1 MRCFVFYATMPRL
14 APRNKIPLLETVPP
28 MKKTNFQLVIGSI
41 LACLSLFANLIYA
54 QKSLDQPGLCG
65 TESFQQFLSRHP
77 KQRLLARPL
86 LNEKSKLGPQD
97 ALGIL
102 PCNIGNS
109 TPEIPVVVHVMH
121 IGESVGVGSNISV
134 AQINDAIRGLN
145 DRWSKAIGDGVAI
158 PIRFSLAKRAPDGSP
173 SSGIVRYNA
182 SAVPRYATEGV
193 QSAQNGP
200 GTDDQVLKDLSKWP
214 PDQYYNI
221 WVVRDIQGSVLGF
234 AHYPFFNEAPYRYD
248 GTVIES
254 NAMIYNSITL
264 AHEMGHAFN
273 LAHTFEGDNS
283 NNTCPIDT
291 DCTVDG
297 DGVCDTP
304 PHRED
309 DCGPNN
315 PCSNVGI
322 WDNSR
327 VNYMSYCGSNVST
340 RFTAG
345 QGDRVLYA
353 LRYSSRNTLPISLG
367 NSPTGNAVEVG
378 ITAFLL
384 KDYLLCDSSFSPQIQ
399 LVNYGTQNI
408 NTLTYTLTLDNI
420 SLGSFTVNPNLAAGA
435 TQAVALQQIKGL
447 AVGTHELSIVITDV
461 NGAGDGTY
469 DYDNSIC
476 VKFEHRSTLADFCAD
491 FENTSDLPEGLFTLA
506 TAQIK
511 PKALPITCDAQGG
524 YALEI
529 NGTAHNDTSYTAI
542 IGPIDFSKNGGPQ
555 LFFDLARQSGFYCNT
570 FAEMKISASSD
581 CGNTFEQ
588 VFYKNDA
595 PRFTCGTT
603 NYIPTIQSL
612 STTTTRQTD
621 PDVAFS
627 PNSCQQWRKE
637 IVDLEAYAGQK
648 VFIKFE
654 FFFNF
659 EGSAANTIFLDNI
672 CVNNCTS
679 NAAANITVDPAEK
692 TSLCRTGTL
701 KLGTQLDNLKGTNI
715 LWEAASSADG
725 VYNSIAAKSD
735 TSISAVMNTIG
746 KYYFRV
752 VTIKGGCA
760 DTSKVAEVTV
770 NGALRFDTHPV
781 SVSFCNKTP
790 LALSSEIS
798 PQYNQ
803 LSYQWQ
809 RSSTLGGTYTN
820 IPNATQATYIPTAPG
835 VNYYRVRAKS
845 ADAGCTEITS
855 FEASTTVD
863 DSVDVKQDPEGFSAC
878 IGGRDTL
885 TVLAAGSKQ
894 KYFWQEANTPTGPF
908 QQVGT
913 QNTYIPDLNNLGTRY
928 FRVIVNSER
937 EFCKDTSKIAQVA
950 IADQPSTSVALNVQ
964 NLCESTLFS
973 FQVPTQGGIAP
984 LAYQWQKSSATT
996 GPWAAVADAR
1006 DSLFYAF
1013 SPAGTTY
1020 YRMLIQSM
1028 GRGCNTAMT
1037 NPVAVNADAKTQISL
1052 EPRDTSL
1059 CVGFAANL
1067 SVNASN
1073 PSLHQWQVSDA
1084 ANGPFS
1090 NLNENTANFRPLVSA
1105 VGDKY
1110 YRVMVLNGFCSDTSK
1125 VVKVSG
1131 VPSITFDRN
1140 PQDAS
1145 ACEGSSIPTLLTS
1158 AQGGGSGLNYQW
1170 QQSADLNGNWVAVNG
1185 AVDSTFSPSNT
1196 PGLRYYRLGAQS
1208 TSCPAAYSTPAK
1220 ILIDAAV
1227 KISTQP
1233 DSIAQCIGAN
1243 AAFTMN
1249 ASGNPT
1255 YQWQSSASSN
1265 GSFSNISG
1273 AQQTSFTPPSNAP
1286 GSTYYRVVLSS
1297 SNQLCRDTSVVV
1309 QSTVAAALTFVT
1321 TPKDITTCAD
1331 GQTPLRA
1338 TATGGFTPLTYQWQN
1353 SVNNNGPWTNV
1364 NNAQDSIYQPNAA
1377 PGVSFYRMVVF
1388 STGQGC
1394 TSENS
1399 SVARVE
1405 IVAPISIISEPQGFN
1420 GCVGNTQ
1427 ALQVNTSNPGL
1438 TQYQW
1443 QSSTNGQNDWNDL
1456 NNGQNAQF
1464 SAPTNQN
1471 YSSIWYRVLVKD
1483 GSVGCGADT
1492 SLAVLVDIRTD
1503 FKIQKTLETC
1513 NNNLY
1518 GNDARVNFATLVQ
1531 MGDPNSRWTPLDTL
1545 QNTGAVSNLDFSN
1558 WAPGKTY
1565 RFVATTTNAVAPCI
1579 NISDTL
1585 SVLVKACCP
1594 VVCSTPPSA
1603 AFCTAGSAPIQLQT
1617 YLCANSEASGSWSVT
1632 AGPGINT
1639 PQAINSATF
1648 DPRQQTPG
1656 LYTLTYQLPQ
1666 AIRGCQTSSAQ
1677 NFNIV
1682 AAIDAG
1688 TPLPGISACNQA
1700 DTTFGLASLLNNE
1713 SVGGSWS
1720 ILSGSPGSAF
1730 NPTGSLRTK
1739 GLSVGVYRF
1748 QYRVQGAAGCA
1759 SDSAQVELN
1768 LQASPKVAL
1777 GSDVQLTCAIPFS
1790 TLSNPDSN
1798 NLSLQFSWRELS
1810 GNANIANPNA
1820 PSIRVNNAG
1829 TYVLSVSEIS
1839 NNCSASDTIQVS
1851 TAATFITAI
1860 NTEVI
1865 PARCNNEQNAAI
1877 LVKNVSGGKA
1887 PFSYSL
1893 NGQSSNSGGQYRN
1906 LKAGSYTLLI
1916 KDANNCIREET
1927 YTIAEASALDLA
1939 LSGPAQFT
1947 RCAEPIELKISTN
1960 LDSSELR
1967 QIQWQLPNDIV
1978 VEAPDGFTRIVSPKV
1993 SSAVKVSIVD
2003 QNGCRAESQLFI
2015 TVDKKI
2021 SVYLPNA
2028 FSPTGSKDNQVFKPM
2043 APAEKVQKVNS
2054 FRIMDRWGNQV
2065 LEQSDLDIS
2074 DERLGW
2080 DGRSKTGVYAQGVYV
2095 YVAEVTY
2102 CDGSRE
2108 KLAGEVLLL
2117 K

>member
-1 MRCFVFYATMPRL
+1 M
-14 APRNKIPLLETVPP
+14 LETVPP
-28 MKKTNFQLVIGSI
+28 MKKTNFQLVIGST
-41 LACLSLFANLIYA
+41 LACLSLFANLTYA
-54 QKSLDQPGLCG
+54 QKNPDQPGLCG

-77 KQRLLARPL
+77 KQSLLAHPALR
-86 LNEKSKLGPQD
+86 EKSKLGPGD

-102 PCNIGNS
+102 PCNVGSIL
-109 TPEIPVVVHVMH
+109 PEIPVVVHVMH
-121 IGESVGVGSNISV
+121 LGESVGVGSNISV

-158 PIRFSLAKRAPDGSP
+158 PIRFALAKRAPDGSP
-173 SSGIVRYNA
+173 STGIVRYNA

-214 PDQYYNI
+214 ADQYYNI

-273 LAHTFEGDNS
+273 LAHTFEGDNNS
-283 NNTCPIDT
+283 NTCPVNA
-291 DCTVDG
+291 DCSVDG

-309 DCGPNN
+309 DCGPSN

-345 QGDRVLYA
+345 QSDRVLYA
-353 LRYSSRNTLPISLG
+353 LRYSSRNTLPTSLG

-399 LVNYGTQNI
+399 LVNYGTQSI
-408 NTLTYTLTLDNI
+408 NTLTYTISLDNI
-420 SLGSFTVNPNLAAGA
+420 NLGSFTINPNLAAGA
-435 TQAVALQQIKGL
+435 SEAVALQLIKGI
-447 AVGTHELSIVITDV
+447 AVGAHEISIVITDV
-461 NGAGDGTY
+461 NGAGDGAY

-476 VKFEHRSTLADFCAD
+476 VKFEHRNTIADFCAD
-491 FENTSDLPEGLFTLA
+491 FENASDLPEGLFTLA

-511 PKALPITCDAQGG
+511 PKSLPITCDAQGG
-524 YALEI
+524 YALEV

-555 LFFDLARQSGFYCNT
+555 LFFDLARQGGFYCNT
-570 FAEMKISASSD
+570 FAEMKISVSGD
-581 CGNTFEQ
+581 CGNNFEQ

-595 PRFTCGTT
+595 PNFTCGTR
-603 NYIPTIQSL
+603 NYTPTIQSL
-612 STTTTRQTD
+612 STTTRQTD
-621 PDVAFS
+621 PDVVFNPS
-627 PNSCQQWRKE
+627 SCQQWRKE
-637 IVDLEAYAGQK
+637 IVDMEAYAGQK
-648 VFIKFE
+648 VYIKFE
-654 FFFNF
+654 FFFNYA
-659 EGSAANTIFLDNI
+659 GDAANTIFLDNI

-679 NAAANITVDPAEK
+679 SAFANITVDPAEK

-701 KLGTQLDNLKGTNI
+701 KLGTKLDNLKGANI

-725 VYNSIAAKSD
+725 VYNSIGAKSD

-746 KYYFRV
+746 KYFFRV
-752 VTIKGGCA
+752 VSIKGGCA
-760 DTSKVAEVTV
+760 DTSKVAEVSV
-770 NGALRFDTHPV
+770 NGALRFETHPV
-781 SVSFCNKTP
+781 SVSFCNKNP
-790 LALSSEIS
+790 LALTSEIS
-798 PQYNQ
+798 TDYNQ

-820 IPNATQATYIPTAPG
+820 IPNATQATYTPTAPG
-835 VNYYRVRAKS
+835 VNYYRVRARS

-863 DSVDVKQDPEGFSAC
+863 DSVDVKQDPEGFNAC

-894 KYFWQEANTPTGPF
+894 KYFWQEADAPNGPF

-913 QNTYIPDLNNLGTRY
+913 QSTYIPDLNTLGSRY
-928 FRVIVNSER
+928 FRVLVHSER

-950 IADQPSTSVALNVQ
+950 IAPHPYTTVQLSAQ

-984 LAYQWQKSSATT
+984 LAYQWQKSSAID
-996 GPWAAVADAR
+996 GPWADVPNAR

-1013 SPAGTTY
+1013 SPAGRTY

-1028 GRGCNTAMT
+1028 GRGCITTMT
-1037 NPVAVNADAKTQISL
+1037 NPVAVNADTKTQIIR

-1059 CVGFAANL
+1059 CVGLAANL

-1073 PSLHQWQVSDA
+1073 TSTHQWQVSDA

-1090 NLNENTANFRPLVSA
+1090 DLNEIRANFRPLVDA

-1110 YRVMVLNGFCSDTSK
+1110 YRVMALSGLCRDTSQ

-1131 VPSITFDRN
+1131 VPSITFDSN

-1145 ACEGSSIPTLLTS
+1145 ACEGSSIPALLAS

-1170 QQSADLNGNWVAVNG
+1170 EQSSDPNGTWVAVDG
-1185 AVDSTFSPSNT
+1185 AVDSTLSPSNT
-1196 PGLRYYRLGAQS
+1196 PGLMYYRLSAQS
-1208 TSCPAAYSTPAK
+1208 TSCPAAFSTVAK
-1220 ILIDAAV
+1220 ILIDSAV
-1227 KISTQP
+1227 KISAQP
-1233 DSIAQCIGAN
+1233 DSITQCIGAN
-1243 AAFTMN
+1243 STFMVS

-1255 YQWQSSASSN
+1255 YQWQSNPNSN
-1265 GSFSNISG
+1265 GNFSNIAG
-1273 AQQTSFTPPSNAP
+1273 AQQASFTPPSNTT
-1286 GSTYYRVVLSS
+1286 GSTNYRVVLNS
-1297 SNQLCRDTSVVV
+1297 SNQLCRDTSIVV
-1309 QSTVAAALTFVT
+1309 QSSVMPALSFTVSPRDV
-1321 TPKDITTCAD
+1321 TTCAD
-1331 GQTPLRA
+1331 GTTPLRA
-1338 TATGGFTPLTYQWQN
+1338 QATGGFAPLSYQWQSSN
-1353 SVNNNGPWTNV
+1353 SNNGPWTNV
-1364 NNAQDSIYQPNAA
+1364 NNAQDSIYQPNSA
-1377 PGVSFYRMVVF
+1377 PGVSFYRMVVS

-1394 TSENS
+1394 TNANS

-1405 IVAPISIISEPQGFN
+1405 IVAPISIVSEPQGFS
-1420 GCVGNTQ
+1420 GCVGNAQT
-1427 ALQVNTSNPGL
+1427 LQVNTSNPGL

-1443 QSSTNGQNDWNDL
+1443 QSSTNGQGGWNDL

-1464 SAPTNQN
+1464 SAPANQN
-1471 YSSIWYRVLVKD
+1471 YSSIWYRVVVKD

-1513 NNNLY
+1513 NSNFY
-1518 GNDARVNFATLVQ
+1518 GNDARVNFATLIQ
-1531 MGDPNSRWTPLDTL
+1531 MGDPNSRWTSLDTL
-1545 QNTGAVSNLDFSN
+1545 QNNGAVSSLDFSN

-1565 RFVATTTNAVAPCI
+1565 RFVATTTNAIAPCI

-1585 SVLVKACCP
+1585 SVLVNACCP
-1594 VVCSTPPSA
+1594 VVCSTPPST

-1617 YLCANSEASGSWSVT
+1617 YLCANSEASGIWSLT
-1632 AGPGINT
+1632 AGPGINS
-1639 PQAINSATF
+1639 PQAISNAIF
-1648 DPRQQTPG
+1648 DPKVQTPG

-1666 AIRGCQTSSAQ
+1666 NIRGCQTSSAQ

-1713 SVGGSWS
+1713 SVGGTWS
-1720 ILSGSPGSAF
+1720 VLSGNPGSAF
-1730 NPTGSLRTK
+1730 NATGSLRTK
-1739 GLSVGVYRF
+1739 GLNAGIYRF

-1768 LQASPKVAL
+1768 LQASPKVTL
-1777 GSDVQLTCAIPFS
+1777 GPDVQLTCAIPFS

-1798 NLSLQFSWRELS
+1798 NLSLQFTWRELS
-1810 GNANIANPNA
+1810 GNVNLANPNA
-1820 PSIRVNNAG
+1820 PSIRVNSAG
-1829 TYVLSVSEIS
+1829 TYVLNVREIS
-1839 NNCSASDTIQVS
+1839 NGCNAADTIKVS

-1860 NTEVI
+1860 NAEVI
-1865 PARCNNEQNAAI
+1865 APRCNNEQNAAI
-1877 LVKNVSGGKA
+1877 LVKNVLGGKA

-1916 KDANNCIREET
+1916 KDANNCSREET
-1927 YTIAEASALDLA
+1927 YTIAEASALDLT
-1939 LSGPAQFT
+1939 LSGPSQFT
-1947 RCAEPIELKISTN
+1947 RCEEPIALKISTN

-1967 QIQWQLPNDIV
+1967 QVQWLLPNDIV

-2003 QNGCRAESQLFI
+2003 LNGCKAESQLFI

-2028 FSPTGSKDNQVFKPM
+2028 FSPSGSKDNQVFKPM

-2080 DGRSKTGVYAQGVYV
+2080 DGRSKNGVYAQGVYV

-2102 CDGSRE
+2102 CDGSQE